1 MAGDQKL
8 REGYGSTSEQRQR
21 NLEGDAFEERA
32 PHTPEESEAA
42 RGSADKGGHVVHVE
56 ALPEPLDVSQ
66 VRPDTLSAPELSQ
79 PGIHPGMLVRSREG
93 EPLGRVLSV
102 DGDGFVLE
110 RRIVVTREHRMR
122 LEEIHA
128 VDEHGIVLEQV
139 SAQPRHGLEA
149 TDLVEVFWSARRARD
164 EQKPLDERMEPETFT
179 APRVAT
185 TKHAEAYPLQVERGT
200 VRSPRYVPMSE
211 EPTHQAGNAEAEP
224 PAPPLGTSASASAKD
239 IASKRRTRGSWSRTV
254 RLPRAELVRHYATH
268 PLEAAT
274 TLLDRLRGGKHG
286 SRH

>member
-1 MAGDQKL
+1 MAGDQKP

-21 NLEGDAFEERA
+21 NLEGDGFEERA
-32 PHTPEESEAA
+32 PHTPAESEAV

-56 ALPEPLDVSQ
+56 ALPEPLDASQ
-66 VRPDTLSAPELSQ
+66 VRPDTLPAPEPSQ
-79 PGIHPGMLVRSREG
+79 PGIHVGMLVRNRDG
-93 EPLGRVLSV
+93 EPIGRVLSV
-102 DGDGFVLE
+102 DGEGFVLE

-128 VDEHGIVLEQV
+128 VDEHGIVLEQAP
-139 SAQPRHGLEA
+139 AQPRHGLEA

-164 EQKPLDERMEPETFT
+164 EQRPLDERMGPESLT

-211 EPTHQAGNAEAEP
+211 EPTHQAGNAEVQP
-224 PAPPLGTSASASAKD
+224 PAPPLEASAEDTAP
-239 IASKRRTRGSWSRTV
+239 KRRTRGPWGRTV
-254 RLPRAELVRHYATH
+254 RLPRAEVVRHYATH

-286 SRH
+286 TRH